1 MSSNDSTPDYI
12 PYKFD
17 DMFEGIDSQSSQ
29 PRSYEDINKKK
40 IAFDASRR
48 RALMLAEA
56 NRQNMYNQGNMSNE
70 IPRINPALRVADY
83 GPDYL
88 TDPAGP
94 NPLKF
99 TPGNY
104 HNNDRYDPNLR
115 PQVTKINTP
124 PLDFSH
130 PTGGPPP
137 LTGDIQT
144 PAGFDWSSVT
154 SKLGNLGNL
163 SGFGGLW
170 KGGKRRQRRTIKRR
184 KGSKKR
190 KSTKKS
196 ISKRRRTKKH

>member
-12 PYKFD
+12 PHKFD
-17 DMFEGIDSQSSQ
+17 DMFEGIDASQ

-99 TPGNY
+99 TPSNY
-104 HNNDRYDPNLR
+104 HSNDRYDPNLR
-115 PQVTKINTP
+115 PQATKIYTP

-154 SKLGNLGNL
+154 SKLGNI
-163 SGFGGLW
+163 SDLW
-170 KGGKRRQRRTIKRR
+170 KGGKRRKQRRTIKRR